1 MCGRFTSINKK
12 RKIEKIFDISE
23 INNFSE
29 NSYNISPGQNINI
42 IFSHHGKK
50 IIDSFNW
57 GYSFINK
64 QNNVLQNIIN
74 SRLETINNK
83 LLFKDSYLKR
93 KCIILANGYYEWK
106 RNLNSKS
113 PYYISLPVNELICF
127 AGIWRIENR
136 EGNNIKVC
144 NIITKAASSNLSFIH
159 DRMPFVLSVN
169 DAMKYLD
176 DTSNDF
182 STNKLNNPIDN
193 DLDAY
198 EVSNFV
204 NKPTNNSKD
213 CITPLKIL

>member
-1 MCGRFTSINKK
+1 MR
-12 RKIEKIFDISE
+12 
-23 INNFSE
+23 
-29 NSYNISPGQNINI
+29 
-42 IFSHHGKK
+42 
-50 IIDSFNW
+50 
-57 GYSFINK
+57 
-64 QNNVLQNIIN
+64 
-74 SRLETINNK
+74 
-83 LLFKDSYLKR
+83 
-93 KCIILANGYYEWK
+93 EWK

-169 DAMKYLD
+169 DGMKYLE

-182 STNKLNNPIDN
+182 STNNLNNSIDN
-193 DLDAY
+193 DLDFY

-213 CITPLKIL
+213 CITPLKIS